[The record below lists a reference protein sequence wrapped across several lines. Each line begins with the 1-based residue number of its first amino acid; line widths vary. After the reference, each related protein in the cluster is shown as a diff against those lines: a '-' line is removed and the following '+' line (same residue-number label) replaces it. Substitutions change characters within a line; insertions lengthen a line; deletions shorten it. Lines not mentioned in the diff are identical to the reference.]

1 MNSIARYSSATVT
14 PAASVA
20 TTDLLFDSM
29 GRLTSLD
36 HEDGATTMKET

>member
-14 PAASVA
+14 PVA